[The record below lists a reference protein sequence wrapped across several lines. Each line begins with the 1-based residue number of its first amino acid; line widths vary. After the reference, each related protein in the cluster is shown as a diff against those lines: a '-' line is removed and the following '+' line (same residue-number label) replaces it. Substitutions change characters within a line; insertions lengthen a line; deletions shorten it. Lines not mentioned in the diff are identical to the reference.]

1 MRRALVIAS
10 ISEGPED
17 TSGGGRG
24 GKKGR
29 GAREEKEKERK
40 RRKSR
45 RRRKDRMTKEGE
57 MINGAIIREVRACK
71 WRYGPLLSS

>member
-17 TSGGGRG
+17 TSGGGRKG
-24 GKKGR
+24 G